1 MSYQPPTNYN
11 NGWPGGYQTPRY
23 EPPNGN
29 IAMPPSNYPPMT
41 PGYPPPMGANS
52 LYAPVAALPQQ
63 DQRRGLALA
72 GFILSLLSIVFFLGL
87 FIGGRGTGEGLIWFS
102 GVILAVIGIILSAL
116 GRRSVSRKG
125 LAITGLVLSIITL
138 CLLVAI
144 MIIGLIVLASHSA

>member
-11 NGWPGGYQTPRY
+11 NGWPGGNQTPGY
-23 EPPNGN
+23 EPPNN
-29 IAMPPSNYPPMT
+29 NAAMPPSNYPPMA
-41 PGYPPPMGANS
+41 PVYPPMGANP
-52 LYAPVAALPQQ
+52 LYAPMAAPPLQ

-72 GFILSLLSIVFFLGL
+72 GFILGIVSIMAFSGL

-102 GVILAVIGIILSAL
+102 GIILAIIGIILSAL